1 MIRLKLNTGAS
12 SPDSKK
18 SASTAS
24 SLPGLPKIKVKHGRK
39 SKSTSGAAT
48 SPPSQLPTP
57 RISIKPPLVKP
68 SGPVR
73 HGLPRIRVKPV
84 RQPGQGYDSEAP
96 DREDDPLIEE
106 GLIFRFEME
115 SFSREEQA
123 IRARYLERLSTAVEG
138 QGTEFGEVWIK
149 FKDTRHAAVGIRDK
163 LFFAVL
169 VDLPTVIEAQKTLD
183 RKNIYKVAD
192 ICQMLIVLDEIVSE
206 EQVVGFKSRVMP
218 DSELQKPENKGNRKE
233 ELPYPHGITPPMR
246 FARSRRFRKRIVK
259 VVEPVQTKPIEKPI
273 PKVVIRTKPK
283 PEEGAEFDKED
294 EEDDNQDGSLQR
306 ESTEE
311 PPHTPGTQSVREP
324 SVALSDADAGYNM
337 LGGYNQEEATEFGDE
352 IESLFGNE
360 SDEEEEEEEDEE
372 DEEEDEDDGK
382 KRGGKMDDEEIEA
395 MHHLELLK
403 EEIAELQSTIESKE
417 RDAENATNPILRNRF
432 LDVVNKLRKE
442 LALKKAELENG
453 DEEE

>member
-1 MIRLKLNTGAS
+1 MIRLKLNPGAS
-12 SPDSKK
+12 SPDSEK
-18 SASTAS
+18 SASTGPS
-24 SLPGLPKIKVKHGRK
+24 QYGLPKIKVKHGRK
-39 SKSTSGAAT
+39 SKSTSTVET
-48 SPPSQLPTP
+48 SPAPTP

-68 SGPVR
+68 SGPPR

-106 GLIFRFEME
+106 GLIFRFEMD
-115 SFSREEQA
+115 SFAREEQA
-123 IRARYLERLSTAVEG
+123 VRARYLEILRSAIEG
-138 QGTEFGEVWIK
+138 QGTDFGEVWIK
-149 FKDTRHAAVGIRDK
+149 FKDPRHAAVGIRDK

-169 VDLPTVIEAQKTLD
+169 VDLPTIIEAQKTLD

-206 EQVVGFKSRVMP
+206 EQVVGFKSRVLP
-218 DSELQKPENKGNRKE
+218 DSDLQKPENKGNRKE

-259 VVEPVQTKPIEKPI
+259 AVEPMQTRPVEKPI
-273 PKVVIRTKPK
+273 PKVVIRTKLK
-283 PEEGAEFDKED
+283 PEEGGELDKED
-294 EEDDNQDGSLQR
+294 EDDENQDGSLQR
-306 ESTEE
+306 ETTEE
-311 PPHTPGTQSVREP
+311 APQTPGTPFGRES
-324 SVALSDADAGYNM
+324 SVALSDVDAGYNM

-360 SDEEEEEEEDEE
+360 SDEDEEDDEEDEDEEEEDE
-372 DEEEDEDDGK
+372 DGK
-382 KRGGKMDDEEIEA
+382 KRGKMDDEEIEA

-403 EEIAELQSTIESKE
+403 EEIAELEATIENKE

-442 LALKKAELENG
+442 LALKKAELEKG

>member
-1 MIRLKLNTGAS
+1 MIRLKLNRGAS
-12 SPDSKK
+12 SPDSRK
-18 SASTAS
+18 STSTTAS
-24 SLPGLPKIKVKHGRK
+24 PPNLPKIKVKQPRKGR
-39 SKSTSGAAT
+39 STSGVAS
-48 SPPSQLPTP
+48 SPPSQLATP
-57 RISIKPPLVKP
+57 RISIKPPLVRP
-68 SGPVR
+68 SGPAR

-106 GLIFRFEME
+106 GLIFRFEMD
-115 SFSREEQA
+115 SFSLEEQ
-123 IRARYLERLSTAVEG
+123 RYRERYLEILRSAVDG

-149 FKDTRHAAVGIRDK
+149 FKDPRHAAVGIRDK

-169 VDLPTVIEAQKTLD
+169 VDLPTIIEAQKSLD

-192 ICQMLIVLDEIVSE
+192 ICQMLLVLDEIVSE
-206 EQVVGFKSRVMP
+206 EQVVGFRSRILP

-246 FARSRRFRKRIVK
+246 FARSGRFRKRIVK
-259 VVEPVQTKPIEKPI
+259 AVEPEQPKLKEKPI
-273 PKVVIRTKPK
+273 PKVIIRTKPK
-283 PEEGAEFDKED
+283 PEEGAELDR
-294 EEDDNQDGSLQR
+294 EEETDDHHEGHR
-306 ESTEE
+306 EATEE
-311 PPHTPGTQSVREP
+311 LPQTPEAHSAREP

-337 LGGYNQEEATEFGDE
+337 LGGYNQEEATDAGDE

-360 SDEEEEEEEDEE
+360 SDEEEEEDEE
-372 DEEEDEDDGK
+372 DEDEDEDDEDAK

-395 MHHLELLK
+395 LHHLELLK
-403 EEIAELQSTIESKE
+403 EEIAELESTIESKE

-442 LALKKAELENG
+442 LALKKAELEDGN
-453 DEEE
+453 EEE